1 MNDSAATAPD
11 HTSISTHLGWSTPKT
26 NTDPFWCAGKR
37 RAGGHEGKGD
47 ESDEMRKKL
56 HESVHTVA
64 RWQRSKVIRKGHTPN
79 QKKNKTIHQKLVPKS
94 RPDFGPR
101 LGSAVT
107 MWQKKPGPKN
117 GTHSGPSEIHF
128 LFASREVL
136 DDI

>member
-79 QKKNKTIHQKLVPKS
+79 QKKIKQFIRNWFPNPDPILVPVW
-94 RPDFGPR
+94 GP
-101 LGSAVT
+101 
-107 MWQKKPGPKN
+107 P
-117 GTHSGPSEIHF
+117 
-128 LFASREVL
+128 
-136 DDI
+136 